1 MWARVPKNHPKY
13 KQRAYINDDGQ
24 VISRRQY
31 QKIQNEG
38 ITPERKAKER
48 RDKGELREKYKKQ
61 RGYNHFVDVYKD
73 KTAAKLG
80 IKRSQVKVRGNSAE
94 AIEFRKNYKRFRK
107 IFDDAEKQRKRR
119 GGKIDDYIDRSPSG
133 ELAKI
138 MVELNLRNPE
148 WDMPVGQS

>member
-1 MWARVPKNHPKY
+1 MWKRVPKTHPKY
-13 KQRAYINDDGQ
+13 KQRAYINDDGK

-38 ITPERKAKER
+38 VTPERKAKER
-48 RDKGELREKYKKQ
+48 RAKGELRDKYKKQ
-61 RGYNHFVDVYKD
+61 RRYNHFVDVYKD

-138 MVELNLRNPE
+138 MTALNLRSPE

>member
-13 KQRAYINDDGQ
+13 NQRAYINENGQ

-48 RDKGELREKYKKQ
+48 RAKGELREKYKKQ
-61 RGYNHFVDVYKD
+61 REFNHFVDVYKD
-73 KTAAKLG
+73 KTAEKFG
-80 IKRSQVKVRGNSAE
+80 IKRSKVKVRGNSAE
-94 AIEFRKNYKRFRK
+94 AIEFRKNYKRFIK
-107 IFDDAEKQRKRR
+107 IFDDAKKQQKKR
-119 GGKIDDYIDRSPSG
+119 GGKIDDYIDRSPNG

-138 MVELNLRNPE
+138 MLELNMRKPE